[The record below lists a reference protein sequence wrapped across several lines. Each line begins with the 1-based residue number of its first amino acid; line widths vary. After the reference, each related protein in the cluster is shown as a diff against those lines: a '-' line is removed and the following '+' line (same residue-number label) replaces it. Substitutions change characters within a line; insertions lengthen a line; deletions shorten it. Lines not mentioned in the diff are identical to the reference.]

1 MNLFEKINYS
11 IKEFDPERLKGR
23 HHISYGN
30 PPRPTISYYLIK
42 DTEYFKT
49 LCSHPICKIPAD
61 YLFFSEI
68 TGEGL
73 LKPHRDH
80 NVSCCVNLYF
90 EPNGSTT
97 FFHKEKENI
106 GAFVYPG
113 KATANIYDLHQVNTV
128 GKFIAKKND
137 CYLLNVSEIHSV
149 LSPNPGAR
157 RMLTWQWTDTPYE
170 EVLKNIIQ

>member
-1 MNLFEKINYS
+1 MKLFEKLNYS
-11 IKEFDPERLKGR
+11 IKDFDPERLKGQR
-23 HHISYGN
+23 HTFYGN

-42 DTEYFKT
+42 DMEYFRQ
-49 LCSHPICKIPAD
+49 LCPHPICKIKPD
-61 YLFFSEI
+61 TLFFAEI

-97 FFHKEKENI
+97 FFHQEKEDI
-106 GAFVYPG
+106 DAFVYPG
-113 KATANIYDLHQVNTV
+113 KTTANIYDLHQVDTV
-128 GKFIAKKND
+128 GQFIAEKDD

-157 RMLTWQWTDTPYE
+157 RMITWQWRNASFE
-170 EVLKNIIQ
+170 EVLENIIQ

>member
-1 MNLFEKINYS
+1 MKLFEKLNYS
-11 IKEFDPERLKGR
+11 IKDFDPERLKGQR
-23 HHISYGN
+23 HTFYGN

-42 DTEYFKT
+42 DMEYFRG
-49 LCSHPICKIPAD
+49 LCPHPICKIKPD
-61 YLFFSEI
+61 TLFFAEI

-97 FFHKEKENI
+97 FFHQEKENI
-106 GAFVYPG
+106 DAFVYPG
-113 KATANIYDLHQVNTV
+113 KTTANIYDLHQVDTV
-128 GKFIAKKND
+128 GQFIAEKND

-157 RMLTWQWTDTPYE
+157 RMITWQWRNASFD
-170 EVLKNIIQ
+170 EVLENIIQ